1 MAWEISVAG
10 TVHLDDIVTPHGRR
24 SRQLGG
30 SAVYFSLA
38 AGPRSLVHF
47 NAIAGRDCETE
58 LRDALAGLPV
68 DLAGLAVSEA
78 PTFRWHAVHDFQRWV
93 AETVAEEPGCEPE
106 WRPRLSPAAARADVL
121 FLGSLAPALQRE
133 VLSQSAARLIG
144 MDSMTCFTGPER
156 AEVMAVVQACD
167 IAFLNRAELMS
178 LVPGRH
184 GWRAAALRLCGR
196 GRLRALVVK
205 AGPLGAALVT
215 ADGII
220 QRPAAPVDVVV
231 DPTGAG
237 DGVAGG
243 FLGYCAGVARD
254 DDDAFLH
261 ALDEGLRCA
270 AATIGTFGTAGLRR
284 LAAGGGEMV

>member
-24 SRQLGG
+24 PRQLGG
-30 SAVYFSLA
+30 SALYFSLA
-38 AGPRSLVHF
+38 AAPQAHVHF
-47 NAIAGRDCETE
+47 NAIAGRDCEAE
-58 LRDALAGLPV
+58 LRDTLAGLPV
-68 DLAGLAVSEA
+68 DLDGLAVSEA
-78 PTFRWHAVHDFQRWV
+78 PTFRWHAVHDFERWV
-93 AETVAEEPGCEPE
+93 AETLAEESGCEPE
-106 WRPRLSPAAARADVL
+106 WKPRLSPDAARAEVL

-133 VLSQSAARLIG
+133 VLAQSSARLIG

-156 AEVMAVVQACD
+156 AAVMAVAEACD
-167 IAFLNRAELMS
+167 VAFLNRAELMS
-178 LVPGRH
+178 LVPDALD
-184 GWRAAALRLCGR
+184 WRAAALRLCGR
-196 GRLRALVVK
+196 RRLRALVVK

-220 QRPAAPVDVVV
+220 RRPAAAVDRVI

-243 FLGYCAGVARD
+243 FLGYCAAVGRS
-254 DDDAFLH
+254 DDDAFLD

-270 AATIGTFGTAGLRR
+270 AAAIGTFGTAGLRS
-284 LAAGGGEMV
+284 LAGRGRDVA